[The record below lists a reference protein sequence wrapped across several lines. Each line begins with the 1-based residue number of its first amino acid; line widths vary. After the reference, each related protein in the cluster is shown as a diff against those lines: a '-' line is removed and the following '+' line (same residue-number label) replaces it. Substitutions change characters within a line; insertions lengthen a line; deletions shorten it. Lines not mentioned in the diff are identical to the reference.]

1 MEKPFPKLELV
12 YFKMRAF
19 TEAIQMQLCYGNVPY
34 TYYMAWEYFEK
45 SWPEMK
51 KEIGF
56 GQLPVLIIDIIRA
69 LIIGKDII
77 ILRWLPRYFLNM
89 FI

>member
-1 MEKPFPKLELV
+1 MEKSFPKLDLV

-34 TYYMAWEYFEK
+34 TYHMAWEYFEK

-51 KEIGF
+51 KEIGH
-56 GQLPVLIIDIIRA
+56 
-69 LIIGKDII
+69 
-77 ILRWLPRYFLNM
+77 LRGENQKTYQENV
-89 FI
+89 